1 MNEVWVLVS
10 DMFMELLSVEIIT
23 RHKKEKLH
31 FYNEKS
37 ERISIDE
44 VKGRLAER
52 IKETRV
58 PYYGTEYSSVYR
70 CEKGRF
76 ISGNHSAKKS
86 VEITEDVYLY
96 YLISGSMEELAHI
109 LGVSR
114 QTISKYIRQYE
125 QENGLATEK

>member
-76 ISGNHSAKKS
+76 IS
-86 VEITEDVYLY
+86 EIIRLKNLWRLQKMFTYIIL
-96 YLISGSMEELAHI
+96 LAAAWKNWH
-109 LGVSR
+109 
-114 QTISKYIRQYE
+114 TY
-125 QENGLATEK
+125 